1 MYKVFIE
8 NQALIFIK
16 ENIIQKNKFYFE
28 SSMYPSIAD
37 LLEQIDANIS
47 EIQVIVPED
56 RTVMFEVKRMFK
68 SYKKIKAAGGIVRNE
83 SAILFI
89 FRNGK
94 WDLPKGHIDNG
105 ETIKQAA
112 VREVEE
118 ECGVVAKV
126 GPKFQTTHHT
136 YFHKDRN
143 VLKTT
148 HWFEMECLNDDRILP
163 QLDEGITS
171 VDWVKSSALA
181 PVFEN
186 TYASISELLINYLNY
201 KKVK

>member
-94 WDLPKGHIDNG
+94 WDLPKGKLEPNEDIA
-105 ETIKQAA
+105 ECS

-118 ECGVVAKV
+118 ETGCQQITLQEFAK
-126 GPKFQTTHHT
+126 HT
-136 YFHKDRN
+136 YHIYKIKERY
-143 VLKTT
+143 VLKQT
-148 HWFEMECLNDDRILP
+148 HWYFMTAPKQTLTPQME
-163 QLDEGITS
+163 EGITA
-171 VDWVKSSALA
+171 VKWIVQDDLQTIL
-181 PVFEN
+181 EN
-186 TYASISELLINYLNY
+186 TYDNIKELF
-201 KKVK
+201 